1 MPIFPNC
8 VKNVRL
14 QTLSDCQIQQTADA
28 ENFGPFELRLNHPL
42 MIRCTEQ
49 SLNDRNKIAN
59 ERQVN
64 NCDLRFDRDMC
75 TFVIISPSTIIF
87 ENFRRAPPP
96 SKSAKEYTGITQKS
110 NHKELIFN
118 HFKCKP
124 CGGGGT
130 DQSFVF
136 P

>member
-1 MPIFPNC
+1 
-8 VKNVRL
+8 
-14 QTLSDCQIQQTADA
+14 
-28 ENFGPFELRLNHPL
+28 
-42 MIRCTEQ
+42 
-49 SLNDRNKIAN
+49 
-59 ERQVN
+59 
-64 NCDLRFDRDMC
+64 MC

-136 P
+136 PLQLVKEVDVRCISHHFHAVESLVMFNSEDPWHSHFMPSVWQWSSHFLGLYWPGIEPRSPACERSSYQ